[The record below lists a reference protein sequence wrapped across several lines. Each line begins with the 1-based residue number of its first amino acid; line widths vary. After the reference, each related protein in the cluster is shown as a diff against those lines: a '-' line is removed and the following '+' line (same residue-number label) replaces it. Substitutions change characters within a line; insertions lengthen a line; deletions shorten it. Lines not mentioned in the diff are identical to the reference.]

1 MREWKAKATL
11 QFVMLCNERRIKVAH
26 YTFKYF
32 FNSADKGLIFKDS
45 IMHLIKDLRSPAK
58 SNMQVKKNNLGFKF
72 QTFDSVNMRKSFRR
86 I

>member
-1 MREWKAKATL
+1 MREGKAKATL
-11 QFVMLCNERRIKVAH
+11 QYVMLCNERRIKVAH
-26 YTFKYF
+26 YTY
-32 FNSADKGLIFKDS
+32 KGLIFKDS

-72 QTFDSVNMRKSFRR
+72 QTVHSVNMRKSFRR